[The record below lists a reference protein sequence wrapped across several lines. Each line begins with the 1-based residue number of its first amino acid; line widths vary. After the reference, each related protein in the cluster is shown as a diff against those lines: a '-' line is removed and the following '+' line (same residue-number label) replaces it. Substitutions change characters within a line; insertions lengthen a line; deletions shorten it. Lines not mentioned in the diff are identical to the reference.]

1 MKQYG
6 KIIAQLRK
14 ENNLTQAELG
24 AKLNVTYQ
32 AVSKWENDQSQPDFT
47 TMAQIAEIFHV
58 PLTIFLNGEDSEA
71 ATALAPAENSAEP
84 VLGYCTVCGN
94 AVRQENVAQQRPVL
108 ICKNCAE
115 EAEKQRAEA
124 ARKMK
129 LAEEAK
135 KIAKHQA
142 RNRGLIWA
150 AIITGIMLI
159 ICIFGAVFSKSKAL
173 DSILL
178 TLASCLFCYTFSA
191 QMFWD
196 GFVFDACLFGG
207 KIIGT
212 PGIIFSFDLDG
223 FVFLIAIKIFFA
235 LLRLLVFVVTFLLSA
250 IFAIIISPFTFVPAL
265 VRVNRYGLDE
275 G

>member
-32 AVSKWENDQSQPDFT
+32 AVSKWENDQSQPDFA

-58 PLTIFLNGEDSEA
+58 PPTIFLNGEDSEA
-71 ATALAPAENSAEP
+71 ATSLAPAENSAEP

-115 EAEKQRAEA
+115 EAEKQRADA

>member
-32 AVSKWENDQSQPDFT
+32 AVSKWENDQSQPDFA

-115 EAEKQRAEA
+115 EAEKQRVEA